1 MRSSLENRKYHAH
14 LVSILC
20 VFVVFMVLIYQVR
33 SGGQTSRREEFERV
47 APFLN
52 LPSLHLDNPLHKT
65 LLRETLAV
73 FQPGEP
79 ARNDSLTTLSQQY
92 GAMDFAQLEAL
103 LRSGSGLTWA
113 KFESLS
119 KMFAVFILTYLI
131 VMALTYYGVESLGTY
146 RYIQDKRGQSALM
159 VMLWHSLSIAAPLRE
174 RLKTIGMLL
183 FRTGLSGLAL
193 MALFSPAYV
202 LAYSFRSRFDTDT
215 LFFMALLGTF
225 SNGLLVTYAQKFF
238 TFLTA
243 EGRKGYVETAVVKNL
258 HSDYQAFPL
267 KQVLRIRKRFT
278 GHVFQHIYLNA
289 RYQYLLTLK
298 EQASFLITGLI
309 IIEMALNIHGHLCY
323 ELLQNILNEQYDVAL
338 AILFGLFLIVKA
350 TEISVDLWKDRETR
364 RYENRGT
371 VNG

>member
-20 VFVVFMVLIYQVR
+20 VFVVFVVLISQVR
-33 SGGQTSRREEFERV
+33 SGGQTSRRAEFERV

-131 VMALTYYGVESLGTY
+131 VMALTFYGVESLGTY